1 MEEVALANRQEI
13 RSAIDLSG
21 AGVNDPDGGVVF
33 PTRFKNKQL
42 GSAVDIEIH
51 KGVFHGVEVA
61 CLSGEVKQ
69 IVLTLHQVSHAEFI
83 PNVRNIDSN
92 TAFIPPQ
99 IEEISAVVRD
109 QAVYDRHAGPSIGQS
124 PGQIAPDEA
133 QPSGDQNALAREILD
148 IHHT

>member
-1 MEEVALANRQEI
+1 VEKVALVDRQEI

-21 AGVNDPDGGVVF
+21 AGVNDPDGRVVF

-51 KGVFHGVEVA
+51 KGISHGVEMA

-69 IVLTLHQVSHAEFI
+69 IVLTLGQVRHAEFI
-83 PNVRNIDSN
+83 PNVRNIDPN

-99 IEEISAVVRD
+99 IEEISTVVRD
-109 QAVYDRHAGPSIGQS
+109 QAVYDGHAGPSIGQS
-124 PGQIAPDEA
+124 PGQVASDEA
-133 QPSGDQNALAREILD
+133 QPPGDQNALACEILE
-148 IHHT
+148 IHPT